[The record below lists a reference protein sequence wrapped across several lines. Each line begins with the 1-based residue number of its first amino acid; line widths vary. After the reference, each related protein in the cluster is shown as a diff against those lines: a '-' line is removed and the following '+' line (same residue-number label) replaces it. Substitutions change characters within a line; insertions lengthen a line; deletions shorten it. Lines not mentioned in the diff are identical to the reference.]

1 MKERPI
7 LFSTPM
13 VRVILNGRKTQT
25 RRIVKSQPP
34 AGVTDI
40 IRVCKDFVSAY
51 PNRKAIKPFE
61 YSIASKWD
69 PGDILWVRETWRKHD
84 MNGALFFGTE
94 YDYKAGYVKDADK
107 VKWKSPRFMPKA
119 ASRIKLEI
127 TNIRV
132 ERLQDISE
140 EDAKAEGV
148 YFYGWDD
155 YHQTDYKNYSYND
168 KGMCDDWGV
177 QTAKESYETLWESI
191 NGKGSWGKNPFVWVI
206 KFKRL

>member
-1 MKERPI
+1 MHQSKIENCES
-7 LFSTPM
+7 L
-13 VRVILNGRKTQT
+13 LK
-25 RRIVKSQPP
+25 
-34 AGVTDI
+34 
-40 IRVCKDFVSAY
+40 VCPY
-51 PNRKAIKPFE
+51 GQI
-61 YSIASKWD
+61 
-69 PGDILWVRETWRKHD
+69 GDILWVRETWLKTMFRD
-84 MNGALFFGTE
+84 EEGWFFI
-94 YDYKAGYVKDADK
+94 YRADCNDYDDYKGE
-107 VKWKSPRFMPKA
+107 WKSPRFMPKA

-127 TNIRV
+127 TDIRV
-132 ERLQDISE
+132 EKVQDISE